1 MKLQCFQ
8 LAVVYTHFFNVIL
21 LFCWFFGFYFIQLL
35 QLVSLFNLFVVA
47 FCPSKHS
54 NHRFMFKISK
64 NKSFKI
70 SKNKFLYIF
79 LVTFYRNFSLLYLAL
94 NHAHLF
100 SAVHSRSQIGRFAA
114 CLDIYN
120 VLHCLTTLIYL

>member
-21 LFCWFFGFYFIQLL
+21 LFPLFFGFYFIQLL
-35 QLVSLFNLFVVA
+35 QLVNLFNLFVVV

-64 NKSFKI
+64 NKFFKI
-70 SKNKFLYIF
+70 SKNRFLHIF
-79 LVTFYRNFSLLYLAL
+79 LVTFYGNFSLLYLAL
-94 NHAHLF
+94 NHVHLF
-100 SAVHSRSQIGRFAA
+100 SAVCSRSQIGRFAA

-120 VLHCLTTLIYL
+120 VLHWLKTLIYL